1 MSFNF
6 STLIDSYE
14 VTSSVSSVV
23 LTGMNSSFSTYQLYT
38 VNPEFAG
45 NFLVVV
51 QFQVGGV
58 TDTTTSYT
66 QSGAVQVYDNN
77 GYNDYNN
84 TLRTHIRLNSANSQN
99 VMGGNHLLIMNS
111 QDGTEYTYCESRG
124 NSRITSGNATANYW
138 GSTFEK
144 NAVISGLEI
153 SDANGNN
160 ITQGNFYLYGIR

>member
-1 MSFNF
+1 MSLNF

-14 VTSSVSSVV
+14 VTTSVSSVV
-23 LTGMNSSFSTYQLYT
+23 LTGMNSGFSTYQLFT
-38 VNPEFAG
+38 VNPECSG
-45 NFLVVV
+45 SFLLSV
-51 QFQVGGV
+51 QFQVSGT
-58 TDTTTSYT
+58 TDNTTSYT

-84 TLRTHIRLNSANSQN
+84 TGLTHIRLNSANQQAN
-99 VMGGNHLLIMNS
+99 MGGNHLLIMNS

-124 NSRITSGNATANYW
+124 SSVITSGYATANYW

-153 SDANGNN
+153 SDTQGNN

>member
-1 MSFNF
+1 MSLNF

-45 NFLVVV
+45 TFQVVV
-51 QFQVGGV
+51 QFQVGAT

-66 QSGAVQVYDNN
+66 QSGAVQVYDSN
-77 GYNDYNN
+77 GYNDY
-84 TLRTHIRLNSANSQN
+84 TGTGLAYIRLNSANSQAN
-99 VMGGNHLLIMNS
+99 MGGNHLLIMNS
-111 QDGTEYTYCESRG
+111 QDGTEYTYCESKG
-124 NSRITSGNATANYW
+124 TSRITTGNAAANYW

-153 SDANGNN
+153 SDTNGNN